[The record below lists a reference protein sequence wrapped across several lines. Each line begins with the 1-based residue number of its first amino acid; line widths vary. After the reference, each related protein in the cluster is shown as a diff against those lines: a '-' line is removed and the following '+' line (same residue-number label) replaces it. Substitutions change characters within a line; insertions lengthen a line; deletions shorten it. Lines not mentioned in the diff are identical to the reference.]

1 LARFRPGLFFFWS
14 RIVAKLSTLA
24 RKRLSPKDFAVPKDR
39 KFPLED
45 KAHIRAAESYE
56 RYATPAERK
65 KIDAAAR
72 RAFGK
77 KEAR

>member
-1 LARFRPGLFFFWS
+1 M
-14 RIVAKLSTLA
+14 AKLSTLA
-24 RKRLSPKDFAVPKDR
+24 RKRLKPSDFADPKDR
-39 KFPLED
+39 AFPLED
-45 KAHIRAAESYE
+45 RRHIANAESRE

-77 KEAR
+77 RK

>member
-1 LARFRPGLFFFWS
+1 M
-14 RIVAKLSTLA
+14 AKLSTLA
-24 RKRLSPKDFAVPKDR
+24 RKRLKPSDFADPKDR

-77 KEAR
+77 KR

>member
-1 LARFRPGLFFFWS
+1 M
-14 RIVAKLSTLA
+14 AKLSTLA
-24 RKRLSPKDFAVPKDR
+24 RKRLKPSDFADPKDR
-39 KFPLED
+39 AFPLED
-45 KAHIRAAESYE
+45 RRQIANAESRE

-77 KEAR
+77 RK

>member
-1 LARFRPGLFFFWS
+1 M
-14 RIVAKLSTLA
+14 AKLSSLA
-24 RKRLSPKDFAVPKDR
+24 RKRLKPSDFADPKDR

-45 KAHIRAAESYE
+45 KAHVRAAESYE
-56 RYATPAERK
+56 GYATPPEHK

-77 KEAR
+77 KR